1 MLAART
7 AATVTNARGLCRA
20 RVVPLFYWLPEAEMR
35 SMLSQVNGVLFTGGD
50 APLEKGVPYFDAVLV
65 GYSLG

>member
-1 MLAART
+1 
-7 AATVTNARGLCRA
+7 
-20 RVVPLFYWLPEAEMR
+20 MR

-65 GYSLG
+65 GSESRLL